1 MLTLLFV
8 FRSLRSQV
16 PATVTDAYFSKAKS
30 AKSTDKEGEFFNE
43 KKGGEGL
50 SAERKQEQKDID
62 ASIIAAV
69 KKVENL
75 GRYLKASFGLS
86 KGDLPHAMQ
95 F

>member
-1 MLTLLFV
+1 M
-8 FRSLRSQV
+8 
-16 PATVTDAYFSKAKS
+16 PATVNDAYFTKAKA
-30 AKSTDKEGEFFNE
+30 AKSSDKEGEFFAE

-75 GRYLKASFGLS
+75 AKYLKASFGLS
-86 KGDLPHAMQ
+86 KGDLPHAMS